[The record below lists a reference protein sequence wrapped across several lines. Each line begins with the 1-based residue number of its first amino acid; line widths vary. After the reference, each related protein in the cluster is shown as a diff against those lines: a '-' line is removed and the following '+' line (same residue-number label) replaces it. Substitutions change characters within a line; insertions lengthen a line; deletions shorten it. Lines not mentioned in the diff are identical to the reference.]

1 MGPTLMCSMFSLH
14 GAILIAFLF
23 PGPPADI
30 WCLTA
35 DMYCSNHW
43 RYTILSSALSKFWHN
58 NKIMKTGNF
67 LFWLPDVWDF
77 VSFSLCRY
85 FSVFFTIFSLSVS
98 KGFSSV
104 PAQVLLNLCVMHFT
118 YTSAL
123 LRLIKTRWN
132 KEGVMT
138 GILVQPVIFSA
149 DRVLLPQNW
158 SYYLAHIRIV
168 KLIQLDCCAQ
178 RDRPLL

>member
-1 MGPTLMCSMFSLH
+1 MVQSWLHFFSQDPLLISGVSLLTCIVQITGDIPFCH
-14 GAILIAFLF
+14 QHCQNFDTIIKSWRQAIFFFDFPMYEILCPFLYAGISQF
-23 PGPPADI
+23 
-30 WCLTA
+30 
-35 DMYCSNHW
+35 
-43 RYTILSSALSKFWHN
+43 
-58 NKIMKTGNF
+58 F
-67 LFWLPDVWDF
+67 LR
-77 VSFSLCRY
+77 S
-85 FSVFFTIFSLSVS
+85 SLSVS

>member
-1 MGPTLMCSMFSLH
+1 MVQSWLHFFSQDPLLISGVSLLTCIVQITGDIPFCH
-14 GAILIAFLF
+14 QHCQNFDTIIKSWRQAIFFFDFPMYEILCPFLYAGISQF
-23 PGPPADI
+23 
-30 WCLTA
+30 
-35 DMYCSNHW
+35 
-43 RYTILSSALSKFWHN
+43 
-58 NKIMKTGNF
+58 F
-67 LFWLPDVWDF
+67 LR
-77 VSFSLCRY
+77 S
-85 FSVFFTIFSLSVS
+85 SLSVS

-149 DRVLLPQNW
+149 ERVLLPQNW